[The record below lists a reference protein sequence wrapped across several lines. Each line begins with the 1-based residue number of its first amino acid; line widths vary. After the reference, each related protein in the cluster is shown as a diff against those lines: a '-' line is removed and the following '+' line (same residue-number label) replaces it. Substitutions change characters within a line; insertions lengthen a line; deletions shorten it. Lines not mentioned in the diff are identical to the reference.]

1 MRIKENL
8 KNSSV
13 NTNLSEENN
22 QQENDNNS
30 TVITRQ
36 SAEYSDKTNF
46 SRRID
51 ENDMHLK
58 NIVNYVKYSDEE
70 NNKEIDFKNN
80 KINELLAKFY
90 DSLSKIYSEKSNKI
104 NISNIFES
112 VIPQKEIIVNS
123 DYALFDIY
131 VKNIALKRID
141 LIAKLQRTNLKFY
154 SNLHKNNND

>member
-8 KNSSV
+8 KNSII

-22 QQENDNNS
+22 LQENDNNS
-30 TVITRQ
+30 TVITLQ
-36 SAEYSDKTNF
+36 SAENSDKTIF

-58 NIVNYVKYSDEE
+58 NIVNYIKYSDEE

-80 KINELLAKFY
+80 KINELLVKFY

-123 DYALFDIY
+123 DYGLFDLY

-141 LIAKLQRTNLKFY
+141 LIAKLQRTNLKLY